1 MQTGVVHSSAT
12 ALRILRDQALQY
24 ATRHRTA
31 RYVGGLSLARLEP
44 GSIVHL
50 TDAAVSLSGVAMVDD
65 IELSVDEV
73 ALDLVMLD
81 GD

>member
-1 MQTGVVHSSAT
+1 
-12 ALRILRDQALQY
+12 
-24 ATRHRTA
+24 
-31 RYVGGLSLARLEP
+31 
-44 GSIVHL
+44 VHL

>member
-1 MQTGVVHSSAT
+1 M
-12 ALRILRDQALQY
+12 
-24 ATRHRTA
+24 
-31 RYVGGLSLARLEP
+31 GGLSLARLEP